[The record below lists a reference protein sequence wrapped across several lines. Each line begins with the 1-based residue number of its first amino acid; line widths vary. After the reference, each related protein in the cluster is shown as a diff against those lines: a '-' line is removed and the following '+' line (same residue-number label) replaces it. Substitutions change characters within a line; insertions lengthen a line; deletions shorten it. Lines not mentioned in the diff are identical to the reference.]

1 MTEHQKPLRAIIV
14 EQDPAYQAAIRRLLQ
29 RVVPQW
35 QCSYLSDAA
44 AARAVLCSEPIDLLL
59 TERLGPSDS
68 GETLLEFSCQQSPV
82 TIRVLMSADNS
93 DAMLLATTHCAHLV
107 LGKPFT
113 EQQVTE
119 VFKRVELLCHGP
131 FTEHSRYQLGQIN
144 TLPIQRSNYQTL
156 MKLLSD
162 EESSTAALASSLAR
176 EAPLAAKLLQ
186 IANSAYLGF
195 SRQTLDLAEVVT
207 RLGRSMVKAV
217 AFAVQLHSQYD
228 GKIRADLHQRLLDD
242 SFELATMASQLA
254 KTQQSGAR
262 LAEQAFMAGLMQV
275 LGPLVLLSAQP
286 QHQQQLTEEDMFQEG
301 IPDHCLISAYLM
313 LLWGFDTEVC
323 DAAMYRL
330 SLNEVAQPTL
340 LQTIMHLSSYVIVFR
355 RRRQDEGLPVPCWT
369 ALQQFQ
375 LTETFSHLQQSA
387 SGVLNE

>member
-1 MTEHQKPLRAIIV
+1 MTEQQLSLRAIIV

-29 RVVPQW
+29 RLVPHW
-35 QCSYLSDAA
+35 HCSYLSDAA
-44 AARAVLCSEPIDLLL
+44 SVRDLLAREPVDL
-59 TERLGPSDS
+59 LITERLGPSDS
-68 GETLLEFSCQQSPV
+68 GETLLEYACDHSPI
-82 TIRVLMSADNS
+82 TIRVLMSSDTS

-113 EQQVTE
+113 EPQVLA
-119 VFKRVELLCHGP
+119 VFQRVELLSHGP
-131 FTEHSRYQLGQIN
+131 FTAHSRYQLGRIN

-162 EESSTAALASSLAR
+162 EDSSTVALAASLAR

-195 SRQTLDLAEVVT
+195 SRHTLDLTEVVT
-207 RLGRSMVKAV
+207 RLGRTMIKTI

-228 GKIRADLHQRLLDD
+228 GKIRPDLHQRLLDD

-254 KTQQSGAR
+254 KTQQSGAG

-275 LGPLVLLSAQP
+275 IGPLVLLSTMPPA
-286 QHQQQLTEEDMFQEG
+286 QQQLTEEDMFQEG
-301 IPDHCLISAYLM
+301 IPDHCLISAYMM
-313 LLWGFDTEVC
+313 LLWGFETHIC
-323 DAAMYRL
+323 DAVMYRL
-330 SLNEVAQPTL
+330 SLNEVVQPTL
-340 LQTIMHLSSYVIVFR
+340 LQTIMHLSSYVVVFR
-355 RRRQDEGLPVPCWT
+355 RRRQEQDLPVPCWT

-375 LTETFSHLQQSA
+375 LTDTFYHLQQSETGA
-387 SGVLNE
+387 FNE

>member
-1 MTEHQKPLRAIIV
+1 MTEQVKRFRAIIV
-14 EQDPAYQAAIRRLLQ
+14 EQDPAYQAAIRRQLQ
-29 RVVPQW
+29 RLVPHW

-44 AARAVLCSEPIDLLL
+44 AARTMLSNEAIDLLL

-68 GETLLEFSCQQSPV
+68 GETLLEFSCSQSPI

-93 DAMLLATTHCAHLV
+93 DALLLATTHCAHIV

-119 VFKRVELLCHGP
+119 VFNRVELLCHGP

-144 TLPIQRSNYQTL
+144 TLPIQRSNYQML
-156 MKLLSD
+156 MNLLAD
-162 EESSTAALASSLAR
+162 DESSTIALASSLAR

-195 SRQTLDLAEVVT
+195 NRQTLDLGEVVT
-207 RLGRSMVKAV
+207 RLGRSMIKAV

-228 GKIRADLHQRLLDD
+228 GKIRPDLHQRLLDD

-254 KTQQSGAR
+254 KTQQSGA
-262 LAEQAFMAGLMQV
+262 LIAEQAFMAGLMQV
-275 LGPLVLLSAQP
+275 LGPLVLLSAMP
-286 QHQQQLTEEDMFQEG
+286 QNHQFLTEEDMFQEG

-313 LLWGFDTEVC
+313 LLWGFDSEVC
-323 DAAMYRL
+323 DAVMYRL
-330 SLNEVAQPTL
+330 SLNEVPQPTL
-340 LQTIMHLSSYVIVFR
+340 LQTIMHLSSYVVVFR
-355 RRRQDEGLPVPCWT
+355 RRRLDEELPVPCWT

-375 LTETFSHLQQSA
+375 LTDTFSNLQKST
-387 SGVLNE
+387 SGTFNE